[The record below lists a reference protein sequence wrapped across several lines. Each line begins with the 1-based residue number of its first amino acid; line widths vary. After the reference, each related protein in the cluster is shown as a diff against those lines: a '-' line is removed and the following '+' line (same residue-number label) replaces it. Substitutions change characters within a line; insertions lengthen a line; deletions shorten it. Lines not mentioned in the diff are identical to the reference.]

1 MADINTTNLNNTE
14 EKNDLVQPAEEND
27 ALKSFLE
34 RENPSS
40 VKKEKKPRKLSKGM
54 FWVIMGA
61 LFVLLIV
68 AVVML
73 LKTSPSPQEESEIDY
88 GSEINLSVDED
99 GEHQAQLVLNEKG
112 EVENNSYG
120 TLIEYTP
127 SDIKQIDV
135 ENESGNYTVLAET
148 PVTTNEETGEE
159 ESKATIYTLVGFE
172 DIDLQSGSAD
182 TIADDV
188 AAIAFTSVADPVGDN
203 ASDYGF
209 DNPRAVVKTT
219 FTDDTSSTIIVGDDA
234 PSELGT
240 YIMFGDSKSVYVVET
255 EAVDGFLFSVLDL
268 VTLTINDSATSTD
281 NAEFESVELIGSA
294 YDSDIEIRPNDDKA
308 IDSSYV
314 MIKPEKMFVSEVE
327 SANISGAIRGLYA
340 DKAVCVNPSNAQL
353 AEYGLATPY
362 AHLTAVYPDTTV
374 TLSASKPQDEN
385 VYLLSDSNIIYQIK
399 ESSVPWVNT
408 SYEKLVPD
416 VVIDPNFD
424 SLSKIVVTDNS
435 GTYTFDV
442 TTVSDTVTNT
452 DGVEEQVNST
462 TATYKGKELDSD
474 NFYIFYQNIGNMQN
488 AGNTSKGASGTP
500 ALTIELSYSTGRDT
514 DVVDVYATGN
524 TKYIAA
530 VNGKVQ
536 SLVYKSYCTKFADC
550 VQDLISGKTVSSF

>member
-1 MADINTTNLNNTE
+1 MADINTTNLNDTE
-14 EKNDLVQPAEEND
+14 NKNDLVQTPEEND
-27 ALKSFLE
+27 ALKSFLD
-34 RENPSS
+34 RENSS
-40 VKKEKKPRKLSKGM
+40 VKKDKKPRKLSKGM

-73 LKTSPSPQEESEIDY
+73 LKTLPSPEEESEIDY

-112 EVENNSYG
+112 EIENNSYG

-148 PVTTNEETGEE
+148 PVTVNEETGEE
-159 ESKATIYTLVGFE
+159 ESEATIYTLVGFE

-209 DNPRAVVKTT
+209 DNPRAVVRTT
-219 FTDDTSSTIIVGDDA
+219 FTDDTSSTIIVGNDA

-240 YIMFGDSKSVYVVET
+240 YIMFGDSKSVYVVEA

-314 MIKPEKMFVSEVE
+314 MIKPEKMFISEVE
-327 SANISGAIRGLYA
+327 AANISGAIRGLYA

-353 AEYGLATPY
+353 SQYGLATPY
-362 AHLTAVYPDTTV
+362 AQLTAVYPDTTV

-385 VYLLSDSNIIYQIK
+385 VYLLSDSNVIYQIK

-424 SLSKIVVTDNS
+424 SLTKIVVTDNS

-442 TTVSDTVTNT
+442 TTVTDTVTNT

-514 DVVDVYATGN
+514 DVIDVYPTGN

-530 VNGKVQ
+530 LNSKVQ